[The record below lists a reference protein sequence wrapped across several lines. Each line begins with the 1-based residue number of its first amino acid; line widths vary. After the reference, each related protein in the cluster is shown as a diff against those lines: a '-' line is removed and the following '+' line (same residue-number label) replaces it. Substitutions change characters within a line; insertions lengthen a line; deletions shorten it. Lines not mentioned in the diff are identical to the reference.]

1 MRSPL
6 SGSRVLPPAGP
17 GLRLATLEPLDAAS
31 GVDQL
36 LFTGVEGVALRAK
49 LDVQI
54 VFRRP
59 RVELVAARAVHV
71 GELVFGVD

>member
-1 MRSPL
+1 
-6 SGSRVLPPAGP
+6 VF
-17 GLRLATLEPLDAAS
+17 RLATLEALDAPA

-36 LFTGVEGVALRAK
+36 LFAGVERVALGAK

-59 RVELVAARAVHV
+59 RVELVAARAVHIGKGV
-71 GELVFGVD
+71 IGVD

>member
-1 MRSPL
+1 
-6 SGSRVLPPAGP
+6 
-17 GLRLATLEPLDAAS
+17 
-31 GVDQL
+31 
-36 LFTGVEGVALRAK
+36 VALGAK

-71 GELVFGVD
+71 GKGVIGVD

>member
-1 MRSPL
+1 VF
-6 SGSRVLPPAGP
+6 GG
-17 GLRLATLEPLDAAS
+17 ATLEALDATT

-36 LFTGVEGVALRAK
+36 LFAGVERVALRAE
-49 LDVQI
+49 LDMQV

-71 GELVFGVD
+71 GEGVIGVD

>member
-1 MRSPL
+1 
-6 SGSRVLPPAGP
+6 V
-17 GLRLATLEPLDAAS
+17 LRLATLEALDAPA

-36 LFTGVEGVALRAK
+36 LFAGVERVALGAE
-49 LDVQI
+49 LDVQV

-71 GELVFGVD
+71 GKLIIGVD